1 MPKVKYRINFF
12 AIITIFLIQNAIS
25 QSIDLGSFKGKP
37 FKISGGVSAGATYFK
52 SDRSGGREPFV
63 YNFTGNLSFSF
74 YSFSMPVSYNF
85 TNLGGKLN
93 YQIPFNFNR
102 LSLNPRYKWVSA
114 YIGDV
119 SMTFSPYSL
128 AGHQF
133 TGGGIELTPNS
144 PLKFSAMYGRFLKAV
159 EDDGNPNTIPSYER
173 WGYGS
178 KIDFI
183 KNKYKVG
190 VIGFFAKDLENSI
203 RPIAGSKNIT
213 PKANLVVGLTV
224 ESQIT
229 NNLKLYGDYSNS
241 SLVQDVRT
249 TGEGDKNGLASL
261 MLNGNAS
268 TQNFSAFKVGFDY
281 KIQKTILGT
290 SFERVDPNY
299 QTLGAYFFSNDL
311 QNIMVNVARPIFKD
325 KVSLTFN
332 AGIQRDN
339 LDNKKAQT
347 TNRFVG
353 TLNTNIKISDRFTTA
368 VSLSNQTTTSNV
380 NPDQFIK
387 INQVNPELNQVEQLN
402 YRQLSRNASVN
413 ANYSFAE
420 NKKTKRSLSF
430 NYAFNQVANEQGG
443 IIRLGQLS
451 SFHNFNTVYSHFLV
465 KSKWAFNTS
474 LNYTYNT
481 IGIQDNQTIGP
492 VIGVNK
498 KFFKDKLTTQLA
510 TAYNTTSGG
519 NTSAQNFN
527 FRLTSNYKLFEEH
540 HFNLMIS
547 QVMGQNK
554 SVNTVGSVT
563 NQFQDL
569 TITFGYNFNFAGTKK
584 KEVQE
589 NSKKQPISSLEKE
602 KIKVNIQNTAQE
614 YDSKSIKISL
624 SEQFDKVNPSY
635 LEKEFAVLQTKKDTL
650 FNSLDAFD
658 NEKNESTK
666 SKLKFKIAK
675 EAVSLSEEIAQM
687 NAFNTAFEESMQQAI
702 TKIKT
707 DIASRQIPFKAETF
721 VKRYNLNPELAT
733 KTEEDLALFETEIIQ
748 KTIKISKKDI
758 FVLANLDLENSLE
771 TNTFDTSF
779 KEESN
784 KMKTD
789 YFKKFI
795 LGKPIKNWTE
805 EIEVNYL
812 QFHLKQYVKKINQ
825 KI

>member
-1 MPKVKYRINFF
+1 MKYKINFF

-25 QSIDLGSFKGKP
+25 QTVDLGSFKGKP
-37 FKISGGVSAGATYFK
+37 FKLGGGISAGSTYFK
-52 SDRSGGREPFV
+52 SDRAGGREPFV
-63 YNFTGNLSFSF
+63 YNFTGNVNVSF
-74 YSFSMPVSYNF
+74 YSFSMPISYNF
-85 TNLGGKLN
+85 TNLGGTLN

-102 LSLNPRYKWVSA
+102 LSLNPRYKWISA
-114 YIGDV
+114 YIGDA

-133 TGGGIELTPNS
+133 TGGGLELTPNS
-144 PLKFSAMYGRFLKAV
+144 PFKFSAMYGRFLKAV
-159 EDDGNPNTIPSYER
+159 EEDGNPNSIPSYER

-183 KNKYKVG
+183 KNKYKIG
-190 VIGFFAKDLENSI
+190 LIGFFAQDLENSI
-203 RPIAGSKNIT
+203 KPVSSSKNIT
-213 PKANLVVGLTV
+213 PKQNLVVGLTF

-241 SLVQDVRT
+241 SLVQDTRT
-249 TGEGDKNGLASL
+249 TGEGSKNGLAAL
-261 MLNGNAS
+261 LLNGNAS
-268 TQNFSAFKVGFDY
+268 TQNFSAYKVGFDF
-281 KIQKTILGT
+281 KIQKTVLGT

-299 QTLGAYFFSNDL
+299 QTLGAYFFANDL
-311 QNIMVNVARPIFKD
+311 QNIMVNVARPLFRD
-325 KVSLTFN
+325 KVTLTFN
-332 AGIQRDN
+332 AGVQRDN

-353 TLNTNIKISDRFTTA
+353 TLNTNVKISERFTTA

-443 IIRLGQLS
+443 VIRLGQLS
-451 SFHNFNTVYSHFLV
+451 AFHNFNTVYSHFLV

-481 IGIQDNQTIGP
+481 IGILDNQTIGP

-498 KFFKDKLTTQLA
+498 KFFKDKLTTQFA
-510 TAYNTTSGG
+510 SAYNTTRGG
-519 NTSAQNFN
+519 NTQAQNFN
-527 FRLTSNYKLFEEH
+527 FRLTSNYKLFDEH

-554 SVNTVGSVT
+554 ITSVT
-563 NQFQDL
+563 APVSTQFQDL

-584 KEVQE
+584 KETQE

-602 KIKVNIQNTAQE
+602 KLKVNIQNTTQE

-624 SEQFDKVNPSY
+624 SEQLEKINPKY
-635 LEKEFAVLQTKKDTL
+635 LEEEVAVLQTKKDTI
-650 FNSLDAFD
+650 FTYLDVFD
-658 NEKNESTK
+658 NEKDESVK
-666 SKLKFKIAK
+666 SKLKTKIAK
-675 EAVSLSEEIAQM
+675 EVADLSQKITQM
-687 NAFNTAFEESMQQAI
+687 NTFNTYFEQSLAQAI
-702 TKIKT
+702 TKVRN
-707 DIASRQIPFKAETF
+707 DITSRQIPFKAEAF
-721 VKRYNLNPELAT
+721 VKRYNLNSELAS
-733 KTEEDLALFETEIIQ
+733 KTDNDLELFETEIIQ
-748 KTIKISKKDI
+748 KEVKISKKDI
-758 FVLANLDLENSLE
+758 FVLANIDLENTME
-771 TNTFDTSF
+771 TDRFESSF
-779 KEESN
+779 NEISN
-784 KMKTD
+784 ATKAD
-789 YFKKFI
+789 YYKKFI
-795 LGKPIKNWTE
+795 SGNPLKNLE
-805 EIEVNYL
+805 EQLEVNYL
-812 QFHLKQYVKKINQ
+812 QVHLKQYVKKIKQ
-825 KI
+825 KM